1 MKKTVK
7 RILWISGFVI
17 GLIIIAAIAFLI
29 YFLSATKGMTPAET
43 KAIND
48 SVYCIKDGF
57 VNAFIFKTGNDC
69 ILFDAG
75 MREKRFASEMKSLGI
90 SPDMITT
97 VLLTHTDGDHIG
109 AMGLFEGCA
118 VYMHRDEE
126 QMINGQ
132 NSKGPFRTI
141 WKYGPYKLLNSNDTL
156 LIGGLRIKI
165 IHTPGHTPGSS
176 CFTVNDNYLIT
187 GDNITVVNGKPE
199 HFVKMFNMDTGKQIE
214 SIKALPEL
222 NNFKYILTAHHG
234 VFKN

>member
-1 MKKTVK
+1 MKRVVK
-7 RILWISGFVI
+7 RILWVSGIVI
-17 GLIIIAAIAFLI
+17 GLVIIAAIAFLI
-29 YFLSATKGMTPAET
+29 YFRSVTKQMTPAAT
-43 KAIND
+43 TAIND
-48 SVYCIKDGF
+48 SVYCVKDGF
-57 VNAFIFKTGNDC
+57 VNAFIFKTGNGY

-75 MREKRFASEMKSLGI
+75 MKEKRFASEMDKLGI
-90 SPDMITT
+90 SPDKITT

-109 AMGLFEGCA
+109 SMGLFKDCA
-118 VYMHRDEE
+118 VYIHKDEE

-187 GDNITVVNGKPE
+187 GDNITVVDGKPE
-199 HFVKMFNMDTGKQIE
+199 HFVEMFNMDTGKQIE
-214 SIKALPEL
+214 SIKVLPEL
-222 NNFKYILTAHHG
+222 SSFKYILTGHHG
-234 VFKN
+234 IFKN